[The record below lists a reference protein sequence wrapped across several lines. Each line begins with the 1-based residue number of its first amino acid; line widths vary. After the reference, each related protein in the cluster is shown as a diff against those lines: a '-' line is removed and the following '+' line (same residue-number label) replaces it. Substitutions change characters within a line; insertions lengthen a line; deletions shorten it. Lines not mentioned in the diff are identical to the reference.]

1 MKLLPS
7 GYDCY
12 IAMVKPWPIEIDGL
26 PFLKM
31 VDLSMENCRFLFH
44 LEPVDEA
51 ILESLPGKAFGTTQ
65 KADHDWAMTT
75 G

>member
-1 MKLLPS
+1 MVLPS
-7 GYDCY
+7 GYLTVCHGIDGSF
-12 IAMVKPWPIEIDGL
+12 IDGL

-31 VDLSMENCRFLFH
+31 VDLSMANCRFLFH